1 MTHCGEGEIVIRQI
15 KRYNSRKLYDPEES
29 RYVSLDEVSGWIR
42 DGQQVAVVDNK
53 SGEDVTRQT
62 LIQIIAED
70 GRKGNSNLSQDFLHD
85 LIRRSSDVVGKGVE
99 SLQQGV
105 DKLLGAGLEK
115 VGPVRRLKE
124 ETSRLRGRLE
134 ELESAIENYNS
145 QPQRGTRNDPDTEG

>member
-1 MTHCGEGEIVIRQI
+1 MIRQI

-53 SGEDVTRQT
+53 TGEDVTRQT
-62 LIQIIAED
+62 LIQIIAES

-145 QPQRGTRNDPDTEG
+145 QPQRGTQNDPDTEG

>member
-1 MTHCGEGEIVIRQI
+1 MIRQI